1 MFVPY
6 LSRMSG
12 LNYGAEGTAKAL
24 KERIRITN
32 IKLDRLRG
40 LKKSTQY
47 RIDNSSDE
55 NEIKDL
61 KNDIEKYDEQISSL
75 GSDVNDCMK
84 ELMEIEE
91 RMGS

>member
-12 LNYGAEGTAKAL
+12 LNYGAEGAAKAL

-32 IKLDRLRG
+32 RELDRLRG

-61 KNDIEKYDEQISSL
+61 KNNIEKYDE
-75 GSDVNDCMK
+75 
-84 ELMEIEE
+84 
-91 RMGS
+91 